1 MSLLKIIQY
10 PDLRLRRKAE
20 KVIDF
25 SDSRLQAIINDML
38 QTLAQATDCA
48 ALAAT
53 QLDIDLPPSLT
64 VINNLEGLFSE
75 PTCLINPVIE
85 EMSGTDLSAE
95 GCMSVFP
102 QSITAPVERAASV
115 KVVAQDRS
123 GKQFTIEAKG
133 FLARC
138 LQHEVD
144 HLNGIIYL
152 DHLSALRRGMLKKKI
167 EKLSKVNIKISN

>member
-20 KVIDF
+20 KVMDF
-25 SDSRLQAIINDML
+25 SDPRLQAIINDML

-53 QLDIDLPPSLT
+53 QLDIDLPLSIT
-64 VINNLEGLFSE
+64 VINNFEGLFPE

-85 EMSGTDLSAE
+85 EMSGTDLTME

-102 QSITAPVERAASV
+102 QNIAATVERATFV

-123 GKQFTIEAKG
+123 GKKFTIEAEG

-152 DHLSALRRGMLKKKI
+152 DRLSTLKREMLKKKI
-167 EKLSKVNIKISN
+167 EKLRK